1 MRLISK
7 RIFLL
12 ALSALMALSFSLA
25 LPMVALAEGVTITG
39 GSTVTVG
46 ETPQLTAACTAHTDA
61 TFTWSSSDTAVATV
75 EDGLVTAVAAGE
87 AVITAT
93 CSGDHDDQ
101 MDGVQTASATKAITV
116 QAAAATPTPTAE
128 PTATPAPTA
137 EPTAT
142 PTSAPTQQLPSMS
155 LSASATSFT
164 ATGATGT
171 VTATVANPGT
181 GTWNFTAKVTSGS
194 AVTLESYSADADSI
208 TVQFKT
214 KKEGKATIS
223 ISAQL
228 GDVTLT
234 KTVDITVDLP
244 DPYLRLTT
252 DHSTLSMDRTKTKVK
267 ATLYNAN
274 ADVPEDSRIY
284 WSTSNSS
291 VAKVTAGSKY
301 MDDSA
306 ASATVYARGNGK
318 AIITARTND
327 GHVVDTIE
335 IVVKNYKSIPQTGQ
349 NTTLIALEV
358 AALGAILVTAG
369 VVYARRRNQKE
380 G

>member
-25 LPMVALAEGVTITG
+25 LPMVALAEGVTIAG
-39 GSTVTVG
+39 DSTVTVG
-46 ETPQLTAACTAHTDA
+46 ATLDLTAACTDHTGA
-61 TFTWSSSDTAVATV
+61 AFTWSSSDTAVATV
-75 EDGLVTAVAAGE
+75 DAASGVVSAVAEGNAE
-87 AVITAT
+87 ITAT
-93 CSGDHDDQ
+93 CSGAHANG
-101 MDGVQTASATKAITV
+101 DGSATKTITV

-142 PTSAPTQQLPSMS
+142 PTAAPTQQLPSMS

-194 AVTLESYSADADSI
+194 AVTLESYSADADSM

-214 KKEGKATIS
+214 KKEGKATLS

-301 MDDSA
+301 MDDA
-306 ASATVYARGNGK
+306 EAYATVYARGNGK